1 METALRPLPT
11 ERPEPAGGI
20 DALRPAPTTRSILL
34 ASHKGGVGKSVTA
47 ANVAAALGEWGRRV
61 LLVDIDPNGGLTA
74 SFGCKAGR
82 THPGLYGVEQ
92 HGLERLV
99 LGEVAR
105 NVHLLPYSGD
115 RRALDLGVV
124 YAALRAVAFQASREY
139 DLILIDSRPAVPNM
153 ARRLCQAV
161 DAVMV
166 LFQCHHLAYRTLAP
180 ILRELREARHEGAG
194 AQFAGLLLTMV
205 DLTDPGQARLEA
217 EIRENLGGALLPT
230 SIPHDPAVPEALM
243 QGQPAVTFRPH
254 SAAAWAYRRIASHL
268 AGGRA

>member
-11 ERPEPAGGI
+11 ERPEPVAGI
-20 DALRPAPTTRSILL
+20 DALRPVSTTRSILL
-34 ASHKGGVGKSVTA
+34 ASHKGGVGKSVTT

-74 SFGCKAGR
+74 SFGRKAGR
-82 THPGLYGVEQ
+82 AHPGLYGVEA
-92 HGLERLV
+92 HGLEKLV
-99 LGEVAR
+99 LREVIR
-105 NVHLLPYSGD
+105 NVDLLPYPGD
-115 RRALDLGVV
+115 RRPLDLDAV
-124 YAALRAVAFQASREY
+124 YVALRGAAILAHGDY

-161 DAVMV
+161 DAVLV

-180 ILRELREARHEGAG
+180 ILRELREARFEGAG

-217 EIRENLGGALLPT
+217 EIRKSLGGALLPT
-230 SIPHDPAVPEALM
+230 SIPLDPAVSEALM
-243 QGQPAVTFRPH
+243 HGQPVVTFRPH
-254 SAAAWAYRRIASHL
+254 SAAAWAYRKISSHL
-268 AGGRA
+268 AGSRV